1 MWRVIHSLLLTAALA
16 APPACVHAQD
26 SSTDDIRQLDDQ
38 IQGAK
43 EDTLDIAAELNLL
56 EQRLLYPTGTRLT
69 VSLALP
75 RAGRV
80 HLRAAEIRIDDDIV
94 ANHIYSDAELK
105 ALQKGGVQNLY
116 TGNVSIG
123 RHELQLKIIGEHM
136 DGAHF
141 ERKTSHVF
149 TKDTAAKAIDITL
162 DLAAR
167 ENEVRIS
174 DR

>member
-1 MWRVIHSLLLTAALA
+1 MWRVIQSLLLTAALA
-16 APPACVHAQD
+16 APLMCVHAQD
-26 SSTDDIRQLDDQ
+26 SGDDDVRQLDDQ

-43 EDTLDIAAELNLL
+43 EDALDIAAELNLL

-69 VSLALP
+69 VSLTMT

-80 HLRAAEIRIDDDIV
+80 RLESAEIRIDDDIV
-94 ANHIYSDAELK
+94 ANHVYSEGELK

-116 TGNVSIG
+116 TGNITIG
-123 RHELQLKIIGEHM
+123 RHELQLTIIGEHM

-141 ERKTSHVF
+141 ERKASHVF
-149 TKDTAAKAIDITL
+149 TKHAAASALDVAL
-162 DLAAR
+162 DLATR
-167 ENEVRIS
+167 EGGIRIE

>member
-1 MWRVIHSLLLTAALA
+1 MWRVIHTLLLTAALA

-56 EQRLLYPTGTRLT
+56 EERLLYPTGTRLT
-69 VSLALP
+69 VSLALT

-80 HLRAAEIRIDDDIV
+80 QLGAAEIRIDGDLV
-94 ANHIYSDAELK
+94 AHHLYGEGELK
-105 ALQKGGVQNLY
+105 ALQKGGVQDLY

-123 RHELQLKIIGEHM
+123 RHELQLRIIGEHS
-136 DGAHF
+136 DGTHF
-141 ERKTSHVF
+141 ERTASHVF
-149 TKDTAAKAIDITL
+149 TKDTAAKAIDVTL